1 MCSITAATDHFDGCQ
16 HTFCHVFLVHSS
28 EEISRAQQ
36 SEKAIARER
45 ETWKEMSWYIKLN
58 EMQIQLILR

>member
-1 MCSITAATDHFDGCQ
+1 MCSITAATAHFDGC
-16 HTFCHVFLVHSS
+16 HSNTLS
-28 EEISRAQQ
+28 AMFEEISRAQQ
-36 SEKAIARER
+36 SEKATARER